1 MEKEEIKAIIESILF
16 AAGKEV
22 NIQEISMA
30 LEKPKEE
37 IENIIKE
44 MQEENKN
51 QRGIEIIKMEENYQL
66 VTKKEKTFNF
76 FLSSNLNNKC
86 RAKYVTIPLIIK
98 ATK

>member
-37 IENIIKE
+37 IENIINL
-44 MQEENKN
+44 ENK
-51 QRGIEIIKMEENYQL
+51 R
-66 VTKKEKTFNF
+66 
-76 FLSSNLNNKC
+76 S
-86 RAKYVTIPLIIK
+86 
-98 ATK
+98 